1 MINAKPV
8 LAVALILLSS
18 ASVTPVVAGDLTSSL
33 GSLSSLASGDSS
45 ALLDAALSKIGLSD
59 EVIGQAKPV
68 IDTTISKGKSIMDNY
83 GYNGKSTDGMSEEA
97 VTKMKEELS
106 SEVATSETSL
116 ASMIPAGSM
125 DSVMSLI
132 KSQMS
137 GGLL

>member
-8 LAVALILLSS
+8 LAAALIILSS
-18 ASVTPVVAGDLTSSL
+18 ASIPPAVAGDLTSSL
-33 GSLSSLASGDSS
+33 GSISNLASGDSS
-45 ALLDAALSKIGLSD
+45 ALLDVALSKIGLSD

-68 IDTTISKGKSIMDNY
+68 INNTISKGKSIMDSY
-83 GYNGKSTDGMSEEA
+83 GYNGTSTDGMSEEA

-125 DSVMSLI
+125 DTVMSLV
-132 KSQMS
+132 KSKMS

>member
-1 MINAKPV
+1 MINVKPV
-8 LAVALILLSS
+8 LAAAMIILSS
-18 ASVTPVVAGDLTSSL
+18 AHITPAVAGDLTSSL
-33 GSLSSLASGDSS
+33 GSISNLASGDSS

-59 EVIGQAKPV
+59 EVISQAKPV
-68 IDTTISKGKSIMDNY
+68 INGTIDKGKSIMDSY
-83 GYNGKSTDGMSEEA
+83 GYNGESTEGMSEDA
-97 VTKMKEELS
+97 VAKMKEELS
-106 SEVATSETSL
+106 SEVTTSETSL